1 MSRGVSMRR
10 KLILSVAY
18 EKFSEKG
25 YNASLSEIAKD
36 SGIKKQTLYNYY
48 ESKDDLYFE
57 VIRIEAIQY
66 FTEMQQQFMNLNSKD
81 TRTKLEQIFKPLMNY
96 FKDRNRY
103 RFWRWLIVID
113 SEPLIAKCNELTNEH
128 KKDFLE
134 ILRDTFSTGI
144 KNGEIREQSI
154 EALID
159 TFIVLVHGSLD
170 AQVFYGN
177 LIKRES
183 FVENVWETFWN
194 GISRKS

>member
-1 MSRGVSMRR
+1 MRR

-18 EKFSEKG
+18 DKFSEKG
-25 YNASLSEIAKD
+25 YIASLSEIAKD

-48 ESKDDLYFE
+48 ENKDELFFE
-57 VIRIEAIQY
+57 MIKIEAIQY
-66 FTEMQQQFMNLNSKD
+66 FTEMQQQFMNLDTKDSKS
-81 TRTKLEQIFKPLMNY
+81 RLEQIFKLLMNY

-113 SEPLIAKCNELTNEH
+113 SEPLIAKCNELTNEY
-128 KKDFLE
+128 KKDFLA
-134 ILRDTFSTGI
+134 ILKDTFSTGI

-154 EALID
+154 ESLID

-183 FVENVWETFWN
+183 FVQNVWETFWN
-194 GISRKS
+194 GISIKS